1 MKRFLS
7 IGFLMLVLVAAC
19 THRENG
25 FLLPADSQDA
35 EYAMLI
41 DSVETVFD
49 GAEIPF
55 QHP

>member
-1 MKRFLS
+1 
-7 IGFLMLVLVAAC
+7 MLVLVAAC
-19 THRENG
+19 THQGND

-41 DSVETVFD
+41 DSVETMFD